1 MDSRED
7 FIVELYNGLV
17 QIMST
22 EMNPITFLE
31 FRARMQ
37 SVSTENIR
45 QQVLELRK
53 ILKVDT
59 KK

>member
-1 MDSRED
+1 MDSRDD

-17 QIMST
+17 QIMSA
-22 EMNPITFLE
+22 EMNPVTYLE

-45 QQVLELRK
+45 KQVLELRK

-59 KK
+59 NK

>member
-22 EMNPITFLE
+22 EMNPVTYLE

-37 SVSTENIR
+37 NVSTENIR
-45 QQVLELRK
+45 KQVLELRK

-59 KK
+59 NK